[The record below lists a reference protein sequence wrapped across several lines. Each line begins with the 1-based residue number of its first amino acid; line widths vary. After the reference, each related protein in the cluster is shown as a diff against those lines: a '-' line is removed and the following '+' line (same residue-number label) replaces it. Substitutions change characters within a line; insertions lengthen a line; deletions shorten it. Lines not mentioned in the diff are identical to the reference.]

1 MVMENTKWFIFCGG
15 KLLLK
20 KGEGDDDFEVPVSD
34 VPPISTE
41 VSTHVHSFEMENGLA
56 KSFVINDEVSL
67 PKGMEFVPLRRSFFL
82 LPSEIYRMAGKM
94 EELIYWDKE
103 TQYCGRCGGKLEYS
117 SPISKKCKSCGHT
130 VWPGLQIAII
140 VLVKRGNEV
149 LLVQSKGFKGDYMG
163 LIAGFVET
171 GETLEQAVRREV
183 MEETQVELKSV
194 RYVKSQAW
202 PYPCNLMAGFVAEYE
217 SGEVAIQESELRKGG
232 WFTRENLPALP
243 DEASIARQLI
253 EAWKKREI

>member
-1 MVMENTKWFIFCGG
+1 MKDTKWFIFSGG

-20 KGEGDDDFEVPVSD
+20 KGKRDDDFEVPAGDMPPVS
-34 VPPISTE
+34 PAQGI
-41 VSTHVHSFEMENGLA
+41 HVHSFEMENCSA
-56 KSFVINDEVSL
+56 KSFVISEEVSL
-67 PKGMEFVPLRRSFFL
+67 PGDMELVPLRRSFFL
-82 LPSEIYRMAGKM
+82 LPQEIYRMAGKM

-117 SPISKKCKSCGHT
+117 SPISKKCTSCGHT
-130 VWPGLQIAII
+130 IWPGLQIAII
-140 VLVKRGNEV
+140 VLVKRGEEV

-194 RYVKSQAW
+194 KYVKSQAW
-202 PYPCNLMAGFVAEYE
+202 PYPCNLMAGFVAEYG
-217 SGEVAIQESELRKGG
+217 SGEVVIQESELRKGG
-232 WFTRENLPALP
+232 WFTRENMPPLP

-253 EAWKKREI
+253 DAWKNREL